1 MSPNERQLLKL
12 IRQGEGISTEFKTC
26 RNRLNRDVYES
37 VCAFLNRHGG
47 TILLGVQDSGEV
59 TGIDPDTV
67 TQIKKDFVTAINN
80 PQKIRPPAYL
90 SVDEVEINEKS
101 ILRIYVPES
110 SQVHRC
116 NGHIYDRNEDGD
128 LDITDHTIQVAE
140 LYHRK
145 QATYS
150 ENKIYPFAGL
160 EDLRADLIDK
170 CRKLAGVW
178 QDGHPWLGMDDM
190 ELIKSAQLYQT
201 DHETGKSGV
210 TLAGILLLGRDN
222 VILTAVP
229 HHRTDLILRK
239 VNLDRYDDRDLVRTN
254 LIESYERVIAFI
266 QKHLPDPFYLEGME
280 RISIRDAIFREVAS
294 NILIHREY
302 RNAFPAKLIIEYGQV
317 RTENSNKPHGFGVL
331 NPTTFTP
338 FPKNPVIGAF
348 FREIHRADELGSGM
362 RKMMRYGKAYGGADP
377 EMIEGDVFRI
387 IVKVPEFQQIKGSE
401 PQSGQLA
408 PEVTPEVTPEVKKML
423 SVMQGEMT
431 RGEIQEK
438 LGLKDE
444 KHFREN
450 YQQIGIKLGLIEM
463 TIPDKPRSSKQ
474 RYRLTEKG
482 RKLLIRPFVCE
493 VRAGA

>member
-1 MSPNERQLLKL
+1 M
-12 IRQGEGISTEFKTC
+12 
-26 RNRLNRDVYES
+26 YES

-59 TGIDPDTV
+59 TGIDPDAV

-80 PQKIRPPAYL
+80 PQKIKPPAYL
-90 SVDEVEINEKS
+90 SVDEAKINEKS

-128 LDITDHTIQVAE
+128 LDITDYTIQVAE

-160 EDLRADLIDK
+160 KDLRADLIDK
-170 CRKLAGVW
+170 CRKLAGIW

-190 ELIKSAQLYQT
+190 ELIKSTQLYQT

-280 RISIRDAIFREVAS
+280 RISIRDAIFREVTS
-294 NILIHREY
+294 NIV
-302 RNAFPAKLIIEYGQV
+302 GC
-317 RTENSNKPHGFGVL
+317 T
-331 NPTTFTP
+331 
-338 FPKNPVIGAF
+338 
-348 FREIHRADELGSGM
+348 
-362 RKMMRYGKAYGGADP
+362 
-377 EMIEGDVFRI
+377 
-387 IVKVPEFQQIKGSE
+387 
-401 PQSGQLA
+401 
-408 PEVTPEVTPEVKKML
+408 
-423 SVMQGEMT
+423 
-431 RGEIQEK
+431 
-438 LGLKDE
+438 
-444 KHFREN
+444 
-450 YQQIGIKLGLIEM
+450 
-463 TIPDKPRSSKQ
+463 
-474 RYRLTEKG
+474 
-482 RKLLIRPFVCE
+482 
-493 VRAGA
+493 